1 MDTDNRFGFRA
12 WIPVFYYD
20 KDGSECEAMMCVHN
34 VAVYSD
40 GAIGCSEEDLD
51 SAVINLE
58 LSESEEQSVR
68 DYIEANFSTESDLW
82 YFFDIST
89 AIKEQ
94 CTGLKD
100 KNDNLIYEGDIV
112 LKSDTNGLGYGR
124 TRECNVHWHTDW
136 LGWAITTEYGD
147 TYGLGEFTSEQY
159 KIIGHIQEQR
169 DGK

>member
-1 MDTDNRFGFRA
+1 METDNRFRFRA
-12 WIPVFYYD
+12 WVPVFYYD
-20 KDGSECEAMMCVHN
+20 EDGCEHETMMRIDN

-40 GAIGCSEEDLD
+40 GAIGCSENDLD

-94 CTGLKD
+94 CTGLSD
-100 KNDNLIYEGDIV
+100 KIGNLIYEGDIV
-112 LKSDTNGLGYGR
+112 KCDRDFRPDGRVGLTRQVVWEDSAFMLAANGDSYYLGGFHNI
-124 TRECNVHWHTDW
+124 E
-136 LGWAITTEYGD
+136 
-147 TYGLGEFTSEQY
+147 
-159 KIIGHIQEQR
+159 IIGNIHEH
-169 DGK
+169 KE

>member
-1 MDTDNRFGFRA
+1 METDNRFRFRA
-12 WIPVFYYD
+12 WVPVFYD
-20 KDGSECEAMMCVHN
+20 DEDGCEHETMMCIDN

-40 GAIGCSEEDLD
+40 GAIGCSENDLD

-100 KNDNLIYEGDIV
+100 KNGNLIYEGDIV
-112 LKSDTNGLGYGR
+112 VKSDTNALGYGR
-124 TRECNVHWHTDW
+124 IRECNVHWHNDW

-147 TYGLGEFTSEQY
+147 TYALGEYASEQY
-159 KIIGHIQEQR
+159 EIIGNIHEH
-169 DGK
+169 KE